1 MAYPVAP
8 VVMPADLAGQSNG
21 KLPDSLLVTVEGG
34 GRLHHLCA
42 RAWNALVAD
51 AWASVGLPLTYT
63 YGGTYRSYAQQETLF
78 RSRYDPA
85 GTGGGCK
92 TWDGV
97 RWCKKSSKL
106 ATAAVPGT
114 SNHGWGLAI
123 DSAWDKDLS
132 DGLGPDDA
140 AGITSHP
147 GWSWLLAN
155 AERFGFSWE
164 LQSEPW
170 HLRYVTGDAVPAAV
184 LAYEQPAPPP
194 PVIPPPSERMVDMF
208 FVIVTNGP
216 ESSVRETWL
225 LCDGTQ
231 LSHVVDGHA
240 AALMQRVPG
249 ISQVR
254 PATAN
259 ETAGLIRSCRTMTP
273 TPPEWV
279 NTAWGALWASSR
291 G

>member
-1 MAYPVAP
+1 
-8 VVMPADLAGQSNG
+8 MPADLAVQSNG
-21 KLPDSLLVTVEGG
+21 RLPDGLLTSVDGG
-34 GRLHHLCA
+34 GRLHHLAA
-42 RAWNALVAD
+42 RAWSALVAD

-63 YGGTYRSYAQQETLF
+63 YGGTYRPYSAQETLF
-78 RSRYDPA
+78 MSRYSPS

-92 TWDGV
+92 TWNGV
-97 RWCKKSSKL
+97 RWCKKSANL

-140 AGITSHP
+140 VGITSHP

-170 HLRYVTGDAVPAAV
+170 HLRYVAGDAVPAAV
-184 LAYEQPAPPP
+184 LAFEQPTPAPPP
-194 PVIPPPSERMVDMF
+194 PPPPPSGRMVDMF

-216 ESSVRETWL
+216 NSPVRETWL

-240 AALMQRVPG
+240 AALIGRVPG
-249 ISQVR
+249 VDAVR
-254 PATAN
+254 PASAE
-259 ETAGLIRSCRTMTP
+259 ETAGLIRSCKTMNDC
-273 TPPEWV
+273 PPEWQG
-279 NTAWGALWASSR
+279 TGWEIAWNGSR
-291 G
+291 